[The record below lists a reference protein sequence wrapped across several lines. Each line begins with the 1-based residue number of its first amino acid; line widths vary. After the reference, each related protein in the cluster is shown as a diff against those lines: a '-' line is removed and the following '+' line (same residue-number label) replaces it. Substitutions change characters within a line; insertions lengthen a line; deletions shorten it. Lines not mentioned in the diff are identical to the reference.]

1 VLEGYE
7 PAEGSRYTVGE
18 EIANSVS
25 HGVGAALAIAGLTV
39 LVAFASLHGTVWDI
53 VGVSIFGATMILM
66 YAASTIYH
74 AIQLM
79 RAKRVLRILD
89 HSGIF
94 LAIAGTYT
102 PFALSNLR
110 GPWGWSLLAV
120 VWTLAV
126 LGIVFKA
133 LAVGRLHVLS
143 VALYVAMGWLV
154 VVAARPLIAHV
165 APGGIALLVAGGIA
179 YTGGI
184 GFYAARR
191 LPYGHMLW
199 HLCVLAGSTLHYFAV
214 LLFVVLRAR

>member
-1 VLEGYE
+1 MLEGHAV
-7 PAEGSRYTVGE
+7 AEGPRYTVGE

-25 HGVGAALAIAGLTV
+25 HGVGVALAIAGLAV
-39 LVAFASLHGTVWDI
+39 LVAFASLRGTVWDI
-53 VGVSIFGATMILM
+53 VGVSVFAATMILM
-66 YAASTIYH
+66 YTASTIYH
-74 AIQLM
+74 AIPLL

-110 GPWGWSLLAV
+110 GPWGWSLLGV

-126 LGIVFKA
+126 SGIVFKA
-133 LAVGRLHVLS
+133 LAIGRLRTLS
-143 VALYVAMGWLV
+143 VGLYVVMGWLV
-154 VVAARPLIAHV
+154 IVAARPLLAHV

-179 YTGGI
+179 YTGGV

-191 LPYGHMLW
+191 LPYGHLLW
-199 HLCVLAGSTLHYFAV
+199 HLCVLAGSALHYFAV